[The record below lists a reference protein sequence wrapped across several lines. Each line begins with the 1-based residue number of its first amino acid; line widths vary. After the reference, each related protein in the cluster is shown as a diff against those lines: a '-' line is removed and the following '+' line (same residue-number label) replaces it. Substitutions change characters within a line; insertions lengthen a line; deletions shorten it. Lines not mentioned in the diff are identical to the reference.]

1 MSTKLRIN
9 HTDTEKTFKTGFET
23 GGIETGFE
31 AVDIPDSFEIPSCG
45 IEDVDRALFNLFNKD
60 LPLYFEKEG
69 EMIRVPCVFA
79 GGERALLLR
88 RKEPLRDRQGAL
100 VLPLVSILR
109 NGIDQAAEKSISPGT
124 GTITIKK
131 RIAKEDIEYKRVTN
145 QNGLR
150 NQDNVVAAAIGGNT
164 SLALSNKNVYEV
176 ITIPN
181 PRFFKATYEIT
192 FWAQYLQQMNN
203 LIEAFITSYNIQT
216 ARTFRIES
224 DKGYWFV
231 ATVESGLSDG
241 SNFDSYVDDERI
253 IKTSVTINVTGYI
266 INPKYPGAPN
276 PFRRYVSA
284 PKVQFET
291 TAEVP
296 PPISASN
303 IPSGNPED
311 YVFEDFDTDN
321 LPIPGRGVAQTTA
334 VGSDFAVNVGGML
347 ATSDK
352 NGQKLLS
359 NIGSYLPSP
368 QETVQLTDP
377 FTGKPT
383 KATVKAKNL
392 AKGEAV
398 YIIIETL
405 TQ

>member
-1 MSTKLRIN
+1 MSTKLRVN
-9 HTDTEKTFKTGFET
+9 QTDAEKTFKTGFET

-31 AVDIPDSFEIPSCG
+31 AVDIPEGFEIPSCG
-45 IEDVDRALFNLFNKD
+45 IEDVDRALFNLFNRD
-60 LPLYFEKEG
+60 LPLYFEKSG
-69 EMIRVPCVFA
+69 EMTRIPCVFA
-79 GGERALLLR
+79 GGERAMILR

-100 VLPLVSILR
+100 ILPLVSIMR
-109 NGIDQAAEKSISPGT
+109 SGIDQSAEKSISTGT
-124 GTITIKK
+124 GTITLKK
-131 RIAKEDIEYKRVTN
+131 RIAPEDREYKKLTN
-145 QNGLR
+145 PNGLR
-150 NQDNVVAAAIGGNT
+150 NQDNTVNAAIGSDT
-164 SLALSNKNVYEV
+164 SLGLTNKNVYEV

-181 PRFFKATYEIT
+181 PRFFKATYEVT

-203 LIEAFITSYNIQT
+203 IIEAFITSYSNQT
-216 ARTFRIES
+216 ARSFRIES

-231 ATVESGLSDG
+231 AMVESGLSDG
-241 SNFDSYVDDERI
+241 NNFDSYVDDERI

-296 PPISASN
+296 PPVNASN
-303 IPSGNPED
+303 IPSGRPED
-311 YVFEDFDTDN
+311 YVFEDFATDN

-334 VGSDFAVNVGGML
+334 VGSDYAVNIGGML
-347 ATSDK
+347 ATSDA
-352 NGQKLLS
+352 NGERMLS
-359 NIGSYLPSP
+359 NIGSHLPKS
-368 QETVQLTDP
+368 QETVQLVDP
-377 FTGKPT
+377 FTGKSS

-405 TQ
+405 NP